1 MRIKEIIPQD
11 RPRERMERAGP
22 QVLSNGELLAVLLKS
37 GTKKENVLQI
47 SYGLLAKYGLRNLSN
62 ASLQELCQEHGIGKA
77 KACQIVALF
86 ELAKRIPLKEDQKVP
101 ILKSRDL
108 AKNYVKKM
116 QDLQKE
122 HFIAVYL
129 DSKNKII
136 GDQTITI
143 GTLNTS
149 LVHPRE
155 VFHGAVKHLAN
166 SIIILH
172 NHPSGDPT
180 PSEEDLE
187 VTRVLDETGDVM
199 GIPLLDHLVIG
210 KQKWWSWKEQ
220 KISEL

>member
-1 MRIKEIIPQD
+1 MSQD

-22 QVLSNGELLAVLLKS
+22 QVLSNGELLAILLKS

-47 SYGLLAKYGLRNLSN
+47 SYGLLSKYGLQNLSRT
-62 ASLQELCQEHGIGKA
+62 SLQELCQEHGIGKA

-86 ELAKRIPLKEDQKVP
+86 ELAKRIPLKENEKIP

-108 AKNYVKKM
+108 ARTYITKM

-122 HFIAVYL
+122 HFVAVYL

-136 GDQTITI
+136 VDHTITI
-143 GTLNTS
+143 GTLNSS

-155 VFHGAVKHLAN
+155 VFHGAIKHLAN
-166 SIIILH
+166 AVIILH

-187 VTRVLDETGDVM
+187 VTRVLEETGSIM
-199 GIPLLDHLVIG
+199 GIQLLDHLIIG

-220 KISEL
+220 MIQQI

>member
-1 MRIKEIIPQD
+1 MRIKEIMSQD

-22 QVLSNGELLAVLLKS
+22 QVLSNGELLAILLKS

-47 SYGLLAKYGLRNLSN
+47 SYGLLSKYGLQNLSRT
-62 ASLQELCQEHGIGKA
+62 SLQELCQEHGIGKA

-86 ELAKRIPLKEDQKVP
+86 ELAKRIPLKENEKIP

-108 AKNYVKKM
+108 ARTYITKM

-122 HFIAVYL
+122 HFVAVYL

-136 GDQTITI
+136 VDHTITI
-143 GTLNTS
+143 GTLNSS

-155 VFHGAVKHLAN
+155 VFHGAIKHLAN
-166 SIIILH
+166 AVIILH

-187 VTRVLDETGDVM
+187 VTRVLEETGSIM
-199 GIPLLDHLVIG
+199 GIQLLDHLIIG

-220 KISEL
+220 MIQQI

>member
-1 MRIKEIIPQD
+1 MPHD

-22 QVLSNGELLAVLLKS
+22 QVLSNGELLAILLKS

-47 SYGLLAKYGLRNLSN
+47 SYRLLAKYGLQNLSRT
-62 ASLQELCQEHGIGKA
+62 SIQELCQEHGIGKA

-86 ELAKRIPLKEDQKVP
+86 EIAKRIPIQEDQKIP

-108 AKNYVKKM
+108 ARTYVKKM
-116 QDLQKE
+116 QELQKE
-122 HFIAVYL
+122 QFVAVYL

-155 VFHGAVKHLAN
+155 VFHGAYSFAQISAFGERLPYFEWMA
-166 SIIILH
+166 
-172 NHPSGDPT
+172 
-180 PSEEDLE
+180 
-187 VTRVLDETGDVM
+187 RVIAMIGS
-199 GIPLLDHLVIG
+199 LLC
-210 KQKWWSWKEQ
+210 
-220 KISEL
+220 